1 MTSNYVNYIVKF
13 PVKLIN
19 MHYSGTLLKKTTD
32 IKLAKETLPK
42 KLIVRKK
49 VEVMNE

>member
-1 MTSNYVNYIVKF
+1 MTSNSINYIVKF

-19 MHYSGTLLKKTTD
+19 IYYNGTLLKKTTD

-42 KLIVRKK
+42 
-49 VEVMNE
+49 N